1 MCRSLAC
8 STSCSASSRASARCG
23 RWLPGRRRAL
33 LPLCLLALLG
43 GAVALPAVAVEHGA
57 IIRPAPSPATPA
69 PARVAPLAGALVGPE
84 RGAQQ
89 DPELRAVVQGAIH
102 EAQCFQDR
110 FDSAV
115 WFTLM
120 EPRLRRFLRERNER
134 LALLQVVYCETHRP
148 GVALLP
154 PGLVLAVMEVESRFD
169 RWAVSR
175 SGAVG
180 LMQVMPFWP
189 EQLGM
194 RRRELVT
201 SEANIR
207 MGCAILRHYLA
218 AERNDVRRALARYN
232 GSPGRREYPDLVVT
246 RWTRFW
252 AGADDL
258 GRAPL
263 KPS

>member
-1 MCRSLAC
+1 MCRSTAC
-8 STSCSASSRASARCG
+8 LPFCVASSSASSP
-23 RWLPGRRRAL
+23 LRRAQAAATL
-33 LPLCLLALLG
+33 RALVLVLVLALSAAAARA
-43 GAVALPAVAVEHGA
+43 AVRGLIA
-57 IIRPAPSPATPA
+57 RPAIPESPATS
-69 PARVAPLAGALVGPE
+69 
-84 RGAQQ
+84 AQQ
-89 DPELRAVVQGAIH
+89 EPELRSIVQAAIGD
-102 EAQCFQDR
+102 AQCFADR
-110 FDSAV
+110 YDSAV

-120 EPRLRRFLRERNER
+120 EPRLRRFIADHDARI
-134 LALLQVVYCETHRP
+134 AMLQVVYCETHRAGATP
-148 GVALLP
+148 LP

-169 RWAVSR
+169 RWAVS
-175 SGAVG
+175 SAGAVG

-201 SEANIR
+201 PEPNIR
-207 MGCAILRHYLA
+207 MGCAILRHYLEI
-218 AERNDVRRALARYN
+218 ERNDVRRALARYN
-232 GSPGRREYPDLVVT
+232 GSTGHREYPDRVVT